1 MTEKIQL
8 EYTPKPTIPGA
19 FVKVC
24 ADVEN
29 VKRDKDGQAGG
40 AKYKYA
46 TLESVLDVL
55 QPLLAREGLGLAQ
68 YVEGDELV
76 AKLYHESGAEINMG
90 RYNLGGLVDHQKRGS
105 AITYARRY
113 QLCAIFGITQED
125 DDAASASG
133 KPVFKSNALRNA
145 FLDQID
151 KQMDASASLK
161 ELDAVISEHKVTL
174 GLLEGG
180 NEYDAMALSTTRSKY
195 KAVKARLE
203 EAEELVKEGNK
214 QLDDAVPY

>member
-1 MTEKIQL
+1 MTEKIKV
-8 EYTPKPTIPGA
+8 EYTPKSTIHSA

-29 VKRDKDGQAGG
+29 VTRDKQGQVGNQ
-40 AKYKYA
+40 KYKYA
-46 TLESVLDVL
+46 TLESVLAVL
-55 QPLLAREGLGLAQ
+55 QPLLAREELGLAQ
-68 YVEGDELV
+68 YVEGDELI
-76 AKLYHESGAEINMG
+76 AKLYHSSGAEINMG
-90 RYNLGGLVDHQKRGS
+90 RYNLGALIDHQKRGS

-125 DDAASASG
+125 DDAATASG
-133 KPVFKSNALRNA
+133 RPVFKSNALRNA

-151 KQMDASASLK
+151 KQLDAAASLK
-161 ELDAVISEHKVTL
+161 ELDAVIAEHKVTL

-195 KAVKARLE
+195 KAVKTRIE
-203 EAEELVKEGNK
+203 EAEELAANGNK